1 MERETYYLYQI
12 INYSDELIEENDRRI
27 TEEEQELSSVEKT
40 AEEIEHS
47 LIIEYWITLIVISRH
62 VREKP
67 CQSEMELFSKCL
79 RDGEDCNAFEESYF
93 KCIDE
98 LQ

>member
-1 MERETYYLYQI
+1 M
-12 INYSDELIEENDRRI
+12 IEKNDRRV
-27 TEEEQELSSVEKT
+27 TEEEQELSTVEKT
-40 AEEIEHS
+40 AEEIEQS
-47 LIIEYWITLIVISRH
+47 LIIEYWTELIVISRH

-67 CQSEMELFSKCL
+67 CQSEMELFSNCL

-93 KCIDE
+93 TCIDE

>member
-1 MERETYYLYQI
+1 MIY
-12 INYSDELIEENDRRI
+12 
-27 TEEEQELSSVEKT
+27 
-40 AEEIEHS
+40 
-47 LIIEYWITLIVISRH
+47 RH
-62 VREKP
+62 VRDKP
-67 CQSEMELFSKCL
+67 CQSEMELFSNCL